1 MAESEVLPAAPTRP
15 ARLQRSAVSAAYA
28 ELSRRAAGGLCCRH
42 DAMTLRLEWAG
53 ASDAAPPGAALCLD
67 GPAGQLWLDD
77 GAALLHGLSG
87 IDPLA
92 TASAPAAQREW
103 LDAALL
109 GRLARTPLAPLRSLQ
124 REAAVPPQLLPL
136 HLSLGDGTHMAATIA
151 RASPQTWL
159 ALLNHGAWNA
169 PGAPLPALAQLPI
182 VLPVRAATHSLP
194 LAALQT
200 LAPGDVILPNAPC
213 FDIHGAGSLSLGGRL
228 MQVRYGAPGLLAILS
243 MEMQLNQD
251 SEDGGEQARQP
262 VAAQQEAVTEET
274 PAQTA
279 TMADDAS
286 LDQLPLA
293 LSFELGMLSLNL
305 GQLRTL
311 AAGAVLQLEQG
322 SAESIAIRCSGRELG
337 RGEAVDVDGRLGIR
351 ITSWSAAC

>member
-15 ARLQRSAVSAAYA
+15 ARWQRSAVSAAYA
-28 ELSRRAAGGLCCRH
+28 ELSRRVAGGVCCRH
-42 DAMTLRLEWAG
+42 DALTLRLDWAG
-53 ASDAAPPGAALCLD
+53 APDATPPGAALCLD
-67 GPAGQLWLDD
+67 GPAGPLWLDD

-87 IDPLA
+87 IDPQA

-109 GRLARTPLAPLRSLQ
+109 GRLARTPLAPLRALQ
-124 REAAVPPQLLPL
+124 RDAVAPPQLLPL
-136 HLSLGDGTHMAATIA
+136 HLSLSDGAHMTATIA

-159 ALLNHGAWNA
+159 ALLNHGAWHA
-169 PGAPLPALAQLPI
+169 PGVPWLALAQLPV
-182 VLPVRAATHSLP
+182 VLPVRAAAHRLP

-200 LAPGDVILPNAPC
+200 LAPGDVILPDAPR
-213 FDIHGAGSLSLGGRL
+213 FDIHGVGSLSLGGQL
-228 MQVRYGAPGLLAILS
+228 IQVRYGAPGLLTILS

-251 SEDGGEQARQP
+251 SEEVGEQSSQP
-262 VAAQQEAVTEET
+262 LAAPQAAAMEEA
-274 PAQTA
+274 PADAAPTLADA
-279 TMADDAS
+279 T
-286 LDQLPLA
+286 LEQLPLA
-293 LSFELGMLSLNL
+293 LSFELGVLSLTL

-322 SAESIAIRCSGRELG
+322 SADSIAIRCSGRELG